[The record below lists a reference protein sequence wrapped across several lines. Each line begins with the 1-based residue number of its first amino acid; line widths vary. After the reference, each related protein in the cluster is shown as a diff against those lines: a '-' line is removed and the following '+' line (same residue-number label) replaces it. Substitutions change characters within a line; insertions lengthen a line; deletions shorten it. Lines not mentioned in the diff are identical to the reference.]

1 MRPDCYPAA
10 PACMPSPLPL
20 LLLRGLLSTALAQA
34 PALDAEAPAVESEE
48 SIWTFIE
55 SADGTPAAPDVR
67 AATQELVEERIAELA
82 NVGSVGAEPPLE
94 FYLDPIGA
102 TALDPLHLDKV
113 DPREFDIP
121 VVVNADVKK
130 WMEYFLGRGRKY
142 YARYLERSTQWL
154 PLMHREL
161 DARGLPRDLAY
172 LSMIE
177 SGFSTGATSYA
188 SAAGLW
194 QFMTYTGK
202 DYGLRIDWWV
212 DERRD
217 PELATSAA
225 LRYLSDLH
233 KMFGGDWW
241 LSWASYNGG
250 QGRVMKATRYA
261 GTTDFWKITQ
271 GDWLHTETENYV
283 PKLIAAAIIG
293 KHPERYGFVGLKY
306 LPEWKF
312 ETVEVPASTSVAVM
326 AKCAGM
332 TEDAFLGLN
341 PALRRY
347 ALPPEPAMQ
356 KVRVAPNKSVAFKE
370 ALAKVPPDERLTLQR
385 HVVKRGESLGSIA
398 RKYSLSVDELA
409 KVNRIGNINHIS
421 VGMELVVPSNGK
433 ALASTEEVKPSPS
446 ASSSSAGTSS
456 SGTKAASTS
465 SGSSSKSA
473 APATTTK
480 AVPAVTHTVKSG
492 DTLSG
497 LSSKYGVTT
506 SQLQAWNK
514 IKGTNIQI
522 GQKLVVKPASTTTVA
537 SSSSSSSKATA
548 GAASPAAKSTSYTV
562 RRGDT
567 LSTIADRYDCSVTEL
582 KSWNGLKGST
592 IYPGQKLK
600 IKG

>member
-1 MRPDCYPAA
+1 
-10 PACMPSPLPL
+10 MPSHLSV
-20 LLLRGLLSTALAQA
+20 LLLRGLLSTALAQE
-34 PALDAEAPAVESEE
+34 PALDAEAPAVEPKE
-48 SIWTFIE
+48 SIWAFIE
-55 SADGTPAAPDVR
+55 SADGTPASPEVR
-67 AATQELVEERIAELA
+67 AATQEMVEERIAELG
-82 NVGSVGAEPPLE
+82 NVGSVGAAPPIE
-94 FYLDPIGA
+94 YYLDPFGA

-113 DPREFDIP
+113 DPKEFDIP
-121 VVVNADVKK
+121 VVTNSEVKK

-142 YARYLERSTQWL
+142 YSRYLERSTQWL
-154 PLMHREL
+154 PMMHRQIE
-161 DARGLPRDLAY
+161 ARGLPKDLTY

-212 DERRD
+212 DDRRD
-217 PELATSAA
+217 PEKATDAA
-225 LRYLSDLH
+225 LRYLADLN
-233 KMFGGDWW
+233 KMFSGDWW

-261 GTTDFWKITQ
+261 GTTDFWKLSA
-271 GDWLHTETENYV
+271 GSYLHTETDNYV

-312 ETVEVPASTSVAVM
+312 DAVEVPASTSVAVM

-332 TEDAFLGLN
+332 TEDAFLALN

-347 ALPPEPAMQ
+347 ALPPEPAVQ
-356 KVRVAPNKSVAFKE
+356 KVRIAVGKTASFKE
-370 ALAKVPPDERLTLQR
+370 NLAKVPKEEQLTLQR
-385 HVVKRGESLGSIA
+385 HTVKRGESLGSIA
-398 RKYSLSVDELA
+398 RKYNLSVSEIA
-409 KVNRIGNINHIS
+409 RVNRIGNINNIS
-421 VGMELVVPSNGK
+421 VGMELVIPSNG
-433 ALASTEEVKPSPS
+433 AVAAADPLRSTETGG
-446 ASSSSAGTSS
+446 SSS
-456 SGTKAASTS
+456 
-465 SGSSSKSA
+465 SSSKSDPPPKA
-473 APATTTK
+473 ESKTTASSASSAPATTTK
-480 AVPAVTHTVKSG
+480 TVAAVTHTVKSG

-497 LSSKYGVTT
+497 LASKYGVST
-506 SQLQAWNK
+506 SQLQSWNK
-514 IKGTNIQI
+514 MKGTGIQV
-522 GQKLVVKPASTTTVA
+522 GQKLIVKAASTTTVA
-537 SSSSSSSKATA
+537 ASTSSTTKAASTSSSSSSS
-548 GAASPAAKSTSYTV
+548 KSTSYTV

-567 LSTIADRYDCSVTEL
+567 LSSIADRYGCSITEL

>member
-1 MRPDCYPAA
+1 
-10 PACMPSPLPL
+10 MPSPLPL
-20 LLLRGLLSTALAQA
+20 LLLRGLLSTALAQE
-34 PALDAEAPAVESEE
+34 PALDAEAPAVEPGE

-55 SADGTPAAPDVR
+55 SADGTPATADVR
-67 AATQELVEERIAELA
+67 AATQELVEERIAELG

-94 FYLDPIGA
+94 FYLDPFGA
-102 TALDPLHLDKV
+102 TSLDPLHLDKL
-113 DPREFDIP
+113 DPSEFDIP
-121 VVVNADVKK
+121 VIVNADVKK

-154 PLMHREL
+154 PMMHREM

-188 SAAGLW
+188 AAAGLW

-212 DERRD
+212 DDRRD
-217 PELATSAA
+217 PEKATDAA
-225 LRYLSDLH
+225 LRYLSDLN
-233 KMFGGDWW
+233 KMFSGDWW

-250 QGRVMKATRYA
+250 QGRVLKATRAA
-261 GTTDFWKITQ
+261 GTTDFWKITT
-271 GDWLHTETENYV
+271 GEFLHTETENYV

-332 TEDAFLGLN
+332 TEDAFLVLN

-347 ALPPEPAMQ
+347 ALPPDPAMQ
-356 KVRVAPNKSVAFKE
+356 KVRIAPNRTASFKE
-370 ALAKVPPDERLTLQR
+370 NFAKVPPDERLTLQR
-385 HVVKRGESLGSIA
+385 HVVRRGESLGSIA
-398 RKYSLSVDELA
+398 RKYGLSVEELA
-409 KVNRIGNINHIS
+409 RVNRIGNINQIS

-433 ALASTEEVKPSPS
+433 ALASTEEVKPTTTAATPTKS
-446 ASSSSAGTSS
+446 TSS
-456 SGTKAASTS
+456 SGAS
-465 SGSSSKSA
+465 SGSAPA
-473 APATTTK
+473 APATVTK
-480 AVPAVTHTVKSG
+480 TVPAVTHTVKSG

-497 LSSKYGVTT
+497 LASKYGVTAK
-506 SQLQAWNK
+506 QIQGWNK
-514 IKGTNIQI
+514 MSGTGIQI
-522 GQKLVVKPASTTTVA
+522 GQKLVVKAASTTTVA
-537 SSSSSSSKATA
+537 APAKSSSTAKAEVKPSSGASKAT
-548 GAASPAAKSTSYTV
+548 TYTV

-567 LSTIADRYDCSVTEL
+567 LSTIADRYNCSVSDL

>member
-1 MRPDCYPAA
+1 
-10 PACMPSPLPL
+10 MPPLLPL
-20 LLLRGLLSTALAQA
+20 VLPYLLRGLVTSALAQE
-34 PALDAEAPAVESEE
+34 PALDAEAPAVEPEA
-48 SIWTFIE
+48 SIWSFIE
-55 SADGTPAAPDVR
+55 SADGTPASPDVR
-67 AATQELVEERIAELA
+67 AATQELVEERLAELGSVA
-82 NVGSVGAEPPLE
+82 SVGAYPPIE

-102 TALDPLHLDKV
+102 TSLDPLHLDKV
-113 DPREFDIP
+113 DPKEFDIP
-121 VVVNADVKK
+121 VVINPEVKK

-154 PLMHREL
+154 PMMHREM

-202 DYGLRIDWWV
+202 DYGLRIDWWL

-217 PELATSAA
+217 PEKATDAA
-225 LRYLSDLH
+225 LRYLADLH
-233 KMFGGDWW
+233 KMFKGDWW

-261 GTTDFWKITQ
+261 GTTDFWKIAA
-271 GDWLHTETENYV
+271 GDYLHTETDNYV

-293 KHPERYGFVGLKY
+293 KHPERYGFVGLRY

-332 TEDAFLGLN
+332 TEDAFLALN

-347 ALPPEPAMQ
+347 ALPPEPAIQ
-356 KVRVAPNKSVAFKE
+356 KVRIAPNKSVAFKE
-370 ALAKVPPDERLTLQR
+370 NLAKVPPDERLTLQR

-398 RKYSLSVDELA
+398 RKYGLSVDELA
-409 KVNRIGNINHIS
+409 RVNRIGNINQIS

-433 ALASTEEVKPSPS
+433 AIASTEAGGK
-446 ASSSSAGTSS
+446 ASEPPPTGG
-456 SGTKAASTS
+456 SGAT
-465 SGSSSKSA
+465 SGSSATKSTSGA
-473 APATTTK
+473 ATSSTPPTTTTK
-480 AVPAVTHTVKSG
+480 TTAAVTHTVKSG

-497 LSSKYGVTT
+497 LASKYGVTT
-506 SQLQAWNK
+506 KQLQGWNK
-514 IKGTNIQI
+514 MSGTNILI
-522 GQKLVVKPASTTTVA
+522 GQKLVVKAASTTTTTT
-537 SSSSSSSKATA
+537 SSTTSTTAAKPSATSSGTATTTAKKATT
-548 GAASPAAKSTSYTV
+548 SSYTV

-567 LSTIADRYDCSVTEL
+567 LSSIADRYNCSVTDL